1 MILVKKYREALLGI
15 GAVVLLYGFFHIV
28 GIGCPIKFL
37 TGVSCAGCGMTRAYL
52 SLLKLDFASAW
63 YYHPLFVLPP
73 IALLLWRFKKKIPAK
88 IYRLSMFTIIGA
100 FLIMYL
106 IRLLD
111 PENTVVVFEPKKGL
125 IYRLLAFVGGMI
137 NVL

>member
-1 MILVKKYREALLGI
+1 MKKYREALLGI